1 MTVSEDSTN
10 LAIINNMK
18 NTSAR
23 NAATVGLASSAAE
36 SLSKNEED
44 LSLTLYN
51 LSASAAQIFRDAGL
65 EI

>member
-23 NAATVGLASSAAE
+23 NAATVGLASSAE

-44 LSLTLYN
+44 LSLTLYS